1 MTDIRVPTLGESI
14 TEATVGKWFKQPGD
28 AVAVDEP
35 LVELETDKVTLEVPA
50 PAAGVLGDIA
60 AKDGDTVG
68 VGALLGQIKDG
79 AGAAAKP
86 AAAARGQAGRSAEA
100 GARAAPAAKAARH
113 AGAAIGAQNGGGKRR
128 RSRQGRRLRPARP
141 GHQRRHDGGDR
152 ARRVGA
158 DTGLTRRCRCGRRR
172 RPMMHRAKS
181 ACT

>member
-1 MTDIRVPTLGESI
+1 MTEIRVPTLGESI

-60 AKDGDTVG
+60 AKDGDTVA

-79 AGAAAKP
+79 AGAAPK
-86 AAAARGQAGRSAEA
+86 AAAAAPSCKAGRGAKSCA
-100 GARAAPAAKAARH
+100 GGKGCRD
-113 AGAAIGAQNGGGKRR
+113 AGAALGAQAGGGKRR

-152 ARRVGA
+152 ARGIGA
-158 DTGLTRRCRCGRRR
+158 DTG
-172 RPMMHRAKS
+172 RPPRKCARPRPRTMPRAKS